1 MNIIEKLSY
10 SLLSIE
16 TFLNFSKAC
25 FGIAQFIFRCYRSWL
40 NSKCAQDI
48 RIEYRW
54 SEGNS
59 NSRQLPFSRMK
70 LRFMIVTSGQLG
82 FLCRAIN
89 RPTWK
94 RYLASDECVYIYI
107 VSPGKTGCSNS
118 VMWNCLSPTLP
129 RGAFLYASLSLSR
142 KERLCLFSSAWKWL
156 RGLHLEIVSHDL
168 LCVPSFSKVFPLVRR
183 EERLEYGLIGA
194 HSIRASLYLWIW

>member
-107 VSPGKTGCSNS
+107 S
-118 VMWNCLSPTLP
+118 CLPAKLDALTRSCETVCRPLFHAVLSSTL
-129 RGAFLYASLSLSR
+129 
-142 KERLCLFSSAWKWL
+142 
-156 RGLHLEIVSHDL
+156 
-168 LCVPSFSKVFPLVRR
+168 
-183 EERLEYGLIGA
+183 
-194 HSIRASLYLWIW
+194 LYLYHGRNASVSSLLLGNDCVASTLKSFLTICCASHPSPKYFHW